1 MYQGSRRRRLKDGQ
15 AESALFRRRALL
27 ALTGVVIAILAL
39 LLRLAWLQVIKHEDF
54 SARSERNRVKVRALA
69 PTRGLIFDR
78 NGVLLAD
85 NRLSYRLDVI
95 PEQAGEL
102 GPLLDRIEQLVRIS
116 ADDRERFVELARF
129 RHSFQSLPLR
139 FNLSEEEQAKLALD
153 RWRLPGVEVVPVPSR
168 HYPQGAL
175 LAHVVGYVG
184 RANAEEQATMDESRR
199 GVISHVGK
207 SGIERQYELLL
218 RGELGRER
226 VETNVEG
233 RVLRF
238 LDQSVPAQAGEN
250 LYLSIDLELQKAT
263 VAAFASGR
271 GAAVAIDP
279 RNGEVLAMVS
289 LPSYDPNPFVNG
301 ISHAAYQ
308 ALLSDNDRPLFNR
321 SLQGGYEP
329 GSTLKPF
336 VGLAGLAAGLRTP
349 DYTQLSTGVFHIP
362 GQNIGFRDWRR
373 GGHGRVNLHE
383 ALAQSVNTYFYQLGL
398 DLGIDQMSESLAHFG
413 FGQPTGLDLPG
424 ESSGILPSRQW
435 KRARMN
441 QPWYPGETVIAAIG
455 QGFNVSTIPQLANA
469 TAALAN
475 GGLLY
480 KPRLVRATQA
490 RLDRPAT
497 AVAVESPTLVD
508 LGTPAHWQVI
518 IDGMHAVVQGPTG
531 TARAIGADAPYQFAG
546 KSGTAQRTSRVRDG
560 SEQGAVVRN
569 QALFVAFAPLEDPR
583 IAVAVVV
590 EAGGSGSRTA
600 APLVR
605 QIIDAWLLR
614 DKAKETAANESDLIQ
629 ASRGAAP
636 VVGID
641 RAG

>member
-1 MYQGSRRRRLKDGQ
+1 MYSPRSRRRLKDGQ
-15 AESALFRRRALL
+15 AESRLFRRRALL

-39 LLRLAWLQVIKHEDF
+39 LARFAWLQVVKHEDF
-54 SARSERNRVKVRALA
+54 SARSDRNRVKVRALA

-102 GPLLDRIEQLVRIS
+102 GPLLDRIETLVRLD
-116 ADDRERFVELARF
+116 ADDRDRFLELAHF
-129 RHSFQSLPLR
+129 RRSFQSLPLR
-139 FNLSEEEQAKLALD
+139 FNLSEQEQARLALD

-168 HYPQGAL
+168 HYPQGEL

-184 RANAEEQATMDESRR
+184 RANAEEQATLDESRR
-199 GVISHVGK
+199 GVTSHVGK

-226 VETNVEG
+226 VETNAEG

-238 LDQSVPAQAGEN
+238 LDQSMPAQAGEN
-250 LYLSIDLELQKAT
+250 LYLSIDLELQRVVA
-263 VAAFASGR
+263 AAFAGGR
-271 GAAVAIDP
+271 GAAMAIDP

-308 ALLSDNDRPLFNR
+308 ALLSAKDRPLFNR
-321 SLQGGYEP
+321 ALQGGYEP

-349 DYTQLSTGVFHIP
+349 EQTTLSTGVFHIP
-362 GQNIGFRDWRR
+362 GQKIGFRDWRR
-373 GGHGRVNLHE
+373 GGHGRVNLRE

-398 DLGIDQMSESLAHFG
+398 DLGIDRMSASLGLFG

-424 ESSGILPSRQW
+424 EAAGILPSREW
-435 KRARMN
+435 KRERHN
-441 QPWYPGETVIAAIG
+441 QPWYPGETVIVAIG

-475 GGLLY
+475 GGTLFR
-480 KPRLVRATQA
+480 PRLLRATQA

-497 AVAVESPTLVD
+497 PVLPQPAVRVE
-508 LGTPAHWQVI
+508 LGTPDQWQAV
-518 IDGMHAVVQGPTG
+518 IDGMHDVVQGPTG
-531 TARAIGADAPYQFAG
+531 SARAIGLDAPYQFAG
-546 KSGTAQRTSRVRDG
+546 KTGTAQRSSRVRDG
-560 SEQGAVVRN
+560 GEQTAAVRN
-569 QALFVAFAPLEDPR
+569 QALFVAFAPLENPV

-590 EAGGSGSRTA
+590 EAGDSGSRTA

-605 QIIDAWLLR
+605 TIVDSWLQRADAAPAL
-614 DKAKETAANESDLIQ
+614 AVPVIE
-629 ASRGAAP
+629 ASRAMNTQP
-636 VVGID
+636 EDD